1 MAAEIDS
8 ELTIERLRASR
19 PDYDVDMKYINCD
32 IYNSH
37 LACWMGTCFAKMQR
51 LQMDRMM
58 SLIGLPDRKA
68 CIDWLGQHSER
79 DATVGELLVSEALV
93 TGKWKELPDELQDK
107 YHARKKELM
116 AGKTIT
122 CKPFGH
128 KFGKLLGATVR
139 WNMETDKIDVV
150 EWLE

>member
-1 MAAEIDS
+1 MAEMERNGVPSLEELTVLPALLDPGARAEISRMAAEIDS
-8 ELTIERLRASR
+8 ELTIERLRASI

-68 CIDWLGQHSER
+68 CMEWLGEHSER

-93 TGKWKELPDELQDK
+93 TDKWKELPDELQDE
-107 YHARKKELM
+107 YHARKK
-116 AGKTIT
+116 
-122 CKPFGH
+122 GH
-128 KFGKLLGATVR
+128 
-139 WNMETDKIDVV
+139 I
-150 EWLE
+150 

>member
-1 MAAEIDS
+1 MAEMERNGVPSLEELTVLPALLDPGARAKISRMAAEIDS
-8 ELTIERLRASR
+8 ELTIERLRASI

-68 CIDWLGQHSER
+68 CMEWLGEHSER

-93 TGKWKELPDELQDK
+93 TGKWKELPDELQDE
-107 YHARKKELM
+107 YHARKK
-116 AGKTIT
+116 
-122 CKPFGH
+122 GH
-128 KFGKLLGATVR
+128 
-139 WNMETDKIDVV
+139 I
-150 EWLE
+150 